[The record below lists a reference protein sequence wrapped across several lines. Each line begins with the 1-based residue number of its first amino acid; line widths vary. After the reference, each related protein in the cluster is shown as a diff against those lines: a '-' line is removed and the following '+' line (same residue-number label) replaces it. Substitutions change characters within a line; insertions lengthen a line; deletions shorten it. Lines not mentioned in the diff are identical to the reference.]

1 VNRLEGKV
9 ALVTG
14 ATQGIGRGIAELFAT
29 EGATVVAT
37 DVRHPEVYAERIAFA
52 FLDVTDEQQW
62 AEVVGEIDARH
73 GRLDVLVNNAG
84 IIGYSPLDTLTS
96 EEWESV
102 IGVDQMGV
110 WLGMRAVIPVMRRQG
125 GGSLIN
131 MSSAW
136 GVIGGEGA
144 HAYAAAKGAVRS
156 MTRNAAVTYAGDNIR
171 ANAVVPGWIHTPLT
185 DAQPRHLIKRIET
198 FFGRQ
203 PDYEKLRSRGQL
215 ELASYLSPVMEETFR
230 GRGHWN
236 NAPMHRVLMSLFAN
250 APAIW

>member
-14 ATQGIGRGIAELFAT
+14 AAQGIGRGIAELFAT

-185 DAQPRHLIKRIET
+185 DAQPRHLNDAVVGAT
-198 FFGRQ
+198 PMGRGAH
-203 PDYEKLRSRGQL
+203 PVDIAYGCVY
-215 ELASYLSPVMEETFR
+215 LASDEAAYVTGIDLVID
-230 GRGHWN
+230 GGLLAH
-236 NAPMHRVLMSLFAN
+236 
-250 APAIW
+250 